1 MYKVFIKRSAQKAL
15 SRIGNEQRDA
25 IIKKIKGLEENPRPG
40 QSKKLKGRDAYRLRI
55 GRYRVIY
62 EIEGEKLIVLVVA
75 IGHRGDVYKNS

>member
-1 MYKVFIKRSAQKAL
+1 MML

-75 IGHRGDVYKNS
+75 IGHRGDVYKN